1 MPDVDNVNGI
11 AFSDIE
17 EINGRTDAN
26 IEKINGLDF
35 AAASYGPPEV
45 DASSVVAYASTTG
58 SMTCS
63 HTTTST
69 AGRGLLVG
77 VFE

>member
-35 AAASYGPPEV
+35 AAASMV
-45 DASSVVAYASTTG
+45 HQKWMLVV
-58 SMTCS
+58 
-63 HTTTST
+63 
-69 AGRGLLVG
+69 L
-77 VFE
+77 